1 MEKKKNAIR
10 IELVHHGEAVHK
22 EIQGLL
28 PMCMCKTLGQLIML
42 LWCVDD
48 VQDDTLPIQKNL
60 GSRIIKYQLRSGG
73 EDGINMN

>member
-1 MEKKKNAIR
+1 MEKKNAIR

-22 EIQGLL
+22 EIQGLR
-28 PMCMCKTLGQLIML
+28 QLIML

>member
-1 MEKKKNAIR
+1 MEKKKRYSHRARPSRRSSAQGNTRTASD
-10 IELVHHGEAVHK
+10 VHE
-22 EIQGLL
+22 Q
-28 PMCMCKTLGQLIML
+28 TLGQLIML

>member
-1 MEKKKNAIR
+1 MRKKKRYSHRARPSRRSSTQGNTRTASD
-10 IELVHHGEAVHK
+10 VHV
-22 EIQGLL
+22 Q
-28 PMCMCKTLGQLIML
+28 TLGQLIML
-42 LWCVDD
+42 LRCVDD